1 MKNQHLK
8 QSVLTAG
15 VIAGAA
21 FFGGGWQ
28 EAHADT
34 VNNSTAQITTTN
46 PNAATSTTDAQCAVA
61 NAQAAVSQ
69 AQQKVDS
76 ASAAVASASAA
87 VNSATAAQ
95 SSAAS
100 AASVAQSNYA
110 IASAVVQSQMPSSAE
125 QAATLNGST
134 IDIKNANL
142 SMFDNSSSDALANV
156 KNQIGEA
163 NVTENWHFNQA
174 TQKYEMDPSLK
185 DALTVV
191 PTLDDESMTLDPT
204 KLTLAQQSEISNY
217 VAALINQIRAKFG
230 LTAWIYNDMTLAQA
244 LAIVNYAYNSQNWNT
259 SVKLQEKIAQNKAI
273 EAKNKTA
280 KPDEQEPLIDLD
292 KAHDLDKLINN
303 VEYQYNGT
311 SDKVKASWEN
321 IGIISEKNPN
331 IASMLIKT
339 MGDLK
344 RAATVSI
351 WDMLFN
357 DAHSQNNHAR
367 TLLSTNTEY
376 VGVAMDN
383 YGALHIYGLI
393 PSALQKVNETQTALA
408 NANKDVETQKENLS
422 NAEKELNDAVDA
434 LNKAQDALEK
444 ANLLMAIEAV
454 AKDADQTSSSQ
465 STASSTKPSNSK
477 SNKQSSLKDVTVKA
491 TSEPTKVS
499 QAKHGNSQLLST
511 SNAITTAEPS
521 IFERLLPQT
530 GNRHGLSMTILGML
544 MGMLSFGFLGLR
556 KRCY

>member
-1 MKNQHLK
+1 MENKHLK

-21 FFGGGWQ
+21 VFGGGWQ

-34 VNNSTAQITTTN
+34 VNNSTAQIMTAN
-46 PNAATSTTDAQCAVA
+46 PNTTVSTTDAQCAVA
-61 NAQAAVSQ
+61 SAQAAVSQ
-69 AQQKVDS
+69 AQQRVNS
-76 ASAAVASASAA
+76 ASAAVVSASAA
-87 VNSATAAQ
+87 VNSASAVQ
-95 SSAAS
+95 NSAAS
-100 AASVAQSNYA
+100 AANAAQSNYA
-110 IASAVVQSQMPSSAE
+110 IASAAAQSQMPSSAE

-142 SMFDNSSSDALANV
+142 SMFDNSSSDASANV
-156 KNQIGEA
+156 KNQIGED

-204 KLTLAQQSEISNY
+204 KLTLAQQSEINNY

-244 LAIVNYAYNSQNWNT
+244 LAIVNYAYNDPKWNT
-259 SVKLQEKIAQNKAI
+259 NITRDHNREMVFNTVNYEYGEGIDSVKA
-273 EAKNKTA
+273 
-280 KPDEQEPLIDLD
+280 D
-292 KAHDLDKLINN
+292 
-303 VEYQYNGT
+303 
-311 SDKVKASWEN
+311 WEN
-321 IGIISEKNPN
+321 IGLMSANEKQPDVISR
-331 IASMLIKT
+331 IVKT

-344 RAATVSI
+344 QATTVSI

-357 DAHSQNNHAR
+357 DAHSQNSHAR
-367 TLLSTNTEY
+367 MLLSTNTEY

-383 YGALHIYGLI
+383 YGVLHIYGLI

-408 NANKDVETQKENLS
+408 NANKDVETQKGNLS
-422 NAEKELNDAVDA
+422 NAEKELNDAV
-434 LNKAQDALEK
+434 DALEK

-454 AKDADQTSSSQ
+454 AKDTTQTSSSQ
-465 STASSTKPSNSK
+465 DANSSTKTSTSK
-477 SNKQSSLKDVTVKA
+477 SQKQNSLKDVTVKA

-511 SNAITTAEPS
+511 SNAITTAEP
-521 IFERLLPQT
+521 ILERLLPQT
-530 GNRHGLSMTILGML
+530 GNRNGFGMTILGML

-556 KRCY
+556 KRRY

>member
-1 MKNQHLK
+1 MMKNQHLK

-28 EAHADT
+28 EVHADT

-46 PNAATSTTDAQCAVA
+46 PNAVTSTTDAQCAVA
-61 NAQAAVSQ
+61 SAQAAVSQ
-69 AQQKVDS
+69 ARQNVNS
-76 ASAAVASASAA
+76 ASAAVVAASAA
-87 VNSATAAQ
+87 VNSATAVQ
-95 SSAAS
+95 SSAVS

-110 IASAVVQSQMPSSAE
+110 ITSAVAQSQMPSSAE
-125 QAATLNGST
+125 QAAALNGST

-142 SMFDNSSSDALANV
+142 SMFDNSSSDASANV
-156 KNQIGEA
+156 KNQIGEV

-204 KLTLAQQSEISNY
+204 KLTQAQQSEISDY

-259 SVKLQEKIAQNKAI
+259 NVTRDHNRELVFKTVNYQYGEGIDSVKA
-273 EAKNKTA
+273 
-280 KPDEQEPLIDLD
+280 D
-292 KAHDLDKLINN
+292 
-303 VEYQYNGT
+303 
-311 SDKVKASWEN
+311 WEN
-321 IGIISEKNPN
+321 IGLMSANEKQPNVISR
-331 IASMLIKT
+331 IVKT

-344 RAATVSI
+344 RVATVSI

-357 DAHSQNNHAR
+357 DAHSQNSHAR
-367 TLLSTNTEY
+367 MLLSTNTEY

-383 YGALHIYGLI
+383 YGVLHIYGLI

-408 NANKDVETQKENLS
+408 NANKDVETQKDKLS
-422 NAEKELNDAVDA
+422 DAEKKLNKAQDS

-454 AKDADQTSSSQ
+454 AKDANQASSSQ
-465 STASSTKPSNSK
+465 STASSTKTSNSK

-499 QAKHGNSQLLST
+499 QSKHGDSQLLST

-530 GNRHGLSMTILGML
+530 GNRNGLGMTILGML

-556 KRCY
+556 KRRY

>member
-34 VNNSTAQITTTN
+34 VKNSTAQITTTN

-61 NAQAAVSQ
+61 SAQAAVSQ

-110 IASAVVQSQMPSSAE
+110 IASAVAQSQMPSSAE
-125 QAATLNGST
+125 QAAALNGST

-142 SMFDNSSSDALANV
+142 SMFDNPSSDALANV
-156 KNQIGEA
+156 KNQIGKA
-163 NVTENWHFNQA
+163 NVTENWQLNPA
-174 TQKYEMDPSLK
+174 TQRYEMDPSLK

-259 SVKLQEKIAQNKAI
+259 SIKLQEIIAQNKAI

-280 KPDEQEPLIDLD
+280 KADEQEPLIDRTD
-292 KAHDLDKLINN
+292 AHDLDKVFDN

-321 IGIISEKNPN
+321 IGIISDKNPN
-331 IASMLIKT
+331 IASTLIKT

-344 RAATVSI
+344 RVATVSI

-357 DAHSQNNHAR
+357 DAHSQNSHAR
-367 TLLSTNTEY
+367 MLLSTNTEY

-383 YGALHIYGLI
+383 YGVLHIYGLI

-408 NANKDVETQKENLS
+408 NANKDVETQKDKLS
-422 NAEKELNDAVDA
+422 NAEKK

-454 AKDADQTSSSQ
+454 AKDANQASSSQ
-465 STASSTKPSNSK
+465 STASSTKTSNSK

-499 QAKHGNSQLLST
+499 QSKHGDSQLLST

-530 GNRHGLSMTILGML
+530 GNRNGLGMTILGML

-556 KRCY
+556 KRRY

>member
-34 VNNSTAQITTTN
+34 VKNSTAQITTTN

-61 NAQAAVSQ
+61 SAQAAVSQ

-110 IASAVVQSQMPSSAE
+110 IASAVAQSQMPSSAE
-125 QAATLNGST
+125 QAAALNGST

-142 SMFDNSSSDALANV
+142 NMFDNSSSDASANV
-156 KNQIGEA
+156 KNQIGEV

-191 PTLDDESMTLDPT
+191 PTDESMTLDPT
-204 KLTLAQQSEISNY
+204 KLTQAQQSEISDY

-244 LAIVNYAYNSQNWNT
+244 LAIVNYAYNDPKWNT
-259 SVKLQEKIAQNKAI
+259 NITRDHNRELVFNIVKYQSGESVDSVKA
-273 EAKNKTA
+273 
-280 KPDEQEPLIDLD
+280 D
-292 KAHDLDKLINN
+292 
-303 VEYQYNGT
+303 
-311 SDKVKASWEN
+311 WEN
-321 IGIISEKNPN
+321 IGLMSANKNQPNVISK
-331 IASMLIKT
+331 IVKT

-344 RAATVSI
+344 RATTVSI

-357 DAHSQNNHAR
+357 DAHSQNSHAR
-367 TLLSTNTEY
+367 MLLSTNTEY
-376 VGVAMDN
+376 VGAAMDN
-383 YGALHIYGLI
+383 YGVLHIYGLI
-393 PSALQKVNETQTALA
+393 PSAMQKVNETQTALA
-408 NANKDVETQKENLS
+408 NANKDVETQKGNLS

-454 AKDADQTSSSQ
+454 AKDANQTSSSQ
-465 STASSTKPSNSK
+465 SNDSNTKTSSSK

-499 QAKHGNSQLLST
+499 QAKHGDSQLLST

-521 IFERLLPQT
+521 IFEHLLPQT
-530 GNRHGLSMTILGML
+530 GNRNGLGMTILGML

-556 KRCY
+556 KRRY

>member
-1 MKNQHLK
+1 MENQHLK

-21 FFGGGWQ
+21 VFGGGWQ

-34 VNNSTAQITTTN
+34 VNNSTAQITTAN
-46 PNAATSTTDAQCAVA
+46 PNATVSTTDAQCAVA
-61 NAQAAVSQ
+61 SAQAAVSQ
-69 AQQKVDS
+69 AQQRVNS
-76 ASAAVASASAA
+76 ASAAVVSASA
-87 VNSATAAQ
+87 VQ

-100 AASVAQSNYA
+100 AANAAQSNYA
-110 IASAVVQSQMPSSAE
+110 IASAAARSQMPSSAE

-142 SMFDNSSSDALANV
+142 SMFDNSSSDASANV
-156 KNQIGEA
+156 KNQIGET

-204 KLTLAQQSEISNY
+204 KLTLAQQSEINNY

-230 LTAWIYNDMTLAQA
+230 LTAWIYNDLTLAQA
-244 LAIVNYAYNSQNWNT
+244 LAIVNYAYNDPKWNT
-259 SVKLQEKIAQNKAI
+259 NITRDHNREMVFNTVNYEYGEEIDSVKA
-273 EAKNKTA
+273 
-280 KPDEQEPLIDLD
+280 D
-292 KAHDLDKLINN
+292 
-303 VEYQYNGT
+303 
-311 SDKVKASWEN
+311 WEN
-321 IGIISEKNPN
+321 IGLMSANEKQPDVISR
-331 IASMLIKT
+331 IVKT

-344 RAATVSI
+344 RVATVSI

-357 DAHSQNNHAR
+357 DAHSQNSHAR
-367 TLLSTNTEY
+367 MLLNSNTEY

-383 YGALHIYGLI
+383 YGVLHIYGLI

-408 NANKDVETQKENLS
+408 NANKDVETQKGNLS
-422 NAEKELNDAVDA
+422 NAEKELNDAVDT
-434 LNKAQDALEK
+434 LDKAQDALEK

-454 AKDADQTSSSQ
+454 AKDTTQTSSSED
-465 STASSTKPSNSK
+465 ANSSTKTSTSK
-477 SNKQSSLKDVTVKA
+477 SQKQNSLKDVTVKA

-521 IFERLLPQT
+521 ILERLLPQT
-530 GNRHGLSMTILGML
+530 GNRNGFGMTILGML

-556 KRCY
+556 KRRY

>member
-34 VNNSTAQITTTN
+34 VKNSTAQITTTN

-61 NAQAAVSQ
+61 SAQAAVSQ

-110 IASAVVQSQMPSSAE
+110 IASAVAQSQMPSSAE
-125 QAATLNGST
+125 QAAALNGST

-142 SMFDNSSSDALANV
+142 NMFDNSSSDASANV
-156 KNQIGEA
+156 KNQIGEV

-217 VAALINQIRAKFG
+217 VAALINQIRTRFG
-230 LTAWIYNDMTLAQA
+230 LTAWIYNDMTLTQA

-259 SVKLQEKIAQNKAI
+259 SVKLQEIIAQNKAI

-280 KPDEQEPLIDLD
+280 KPAEQEPLIDRTD
-292 KAHDLDKLINN
+292 AHDLDKLFDN

-331 IASMLIKT
+331 IASTLIKT

-344 RAATVSI
+344 RVATVSI

-357 DAHSQNNHAR
+357 DAHSQNSHAR
-367 TLLSTNTEY
+367 MLLSTNTEY
-376 VGVAMDN
+376 VGAAIDN
-383 YGALHIYGLI
+383 YGVLHIYGLI

-422 NAEKELNDAVDA
+422 RAEKN
-434 LNKAQDALEK
+434 
-444 ANLLMAIEAV
+444 
-454 AKDADQTSSSQ
+454 
-465 STASSTKPSNSK
+465 
-477 SNKQSSLKDVTVKA
+477 
-491 TSEPTKVS
+491 
-499 QAKHGNSQLLST
+499 
-511 SNAITTAEPS
+511 
-521 IFERLLPQT
+521 
-530 GNRHGLSMTILGML
+530 
-544 MGMLSFGFLGLR
+544 
-556 KRCY
+556 

>member
-34 VNNSTAQITTTN
+34 VNNSTAQIITTN

-61 NAQAAVSQ
+61 SAQAAVSQ

-110 IASAVVQSQMPSSAE
+110 IASAVAQSQMPSSAE
-125 QAATLNGST
+125 QAAALNGST

-142 SMFDNSSSDALANV
+142 SMFDNPSSDASANV
-156 KNQIGEA
+156 KNQIGET
-163 NVTENWHFNQA
+163 NVTENWHLNPA
-174 TQKYEMDPSLK
+174 TQRYEMDPSLK

-191 PTLDDESMTLDPT
+191 PTLDDENMTLDPT

-259 SVKLQEKIAQNKAI
+259 NVTRDHNRELVFKTVNYQYGEGIDSVKA
-273 EAKNKTA
+273 
-280 KPDEQEPLIDLD
+280 D
-292 KAHDLDKLINN
+292 
-303 VEYQYNGT
+303 
-311 SDKVKASWEN
+311 WEN
-321 IGIISEKNPN
+321 IGLMSANEKQPNVISR
-331 IASMLIKT
+331 IVKT

-344 RAATVSI
+344 RVATVSI

-357 DAHSQNNHAR
+357 DAHSQNSHAR
-367 TLLSTNTEY
+367 MLLSTNTEY

-383 YGALHIYGLI
+383 YGVLHIYGLI

-408 NANKDVETQKENLS
+408 DANKDVETQKDKLS
-422 NAEKELNDAVDA
+422 DAEKKLNKAQDS

-454 AKDADQTSSSQ
+454 AKDANQASSSQ
-465 STASSTKPSNSK
+465 STASSTKTSNSK

-499 QAKHGNSQLLST
+499 QSKHGDSQLLST

-530 GNRHGLSMTILGML
+530 GNRNGLGMTILGML

-556 KRCY
+556 KRRY

>member
-21 FFGGGWQ
+21 VFGGGWQ
-28 EAHADT
+28 GVHADT

-46 PNAATSTTDAQCAVA
+46 PNAATSTANAQSAVA
-61 NAQAAVSQ
+61 SAQAAVSQ
-69 AQQKVDS
+69 AQQRVNS
-76 ASAAVASASAA
+76 ASAAVVSASAA
-87 VNSATAAQ
+87 VNSASAVQ

-100 AASVAQSNYA
+100 AASAAQSNYA
-110 IASAVVQSQMPSSAE
+110 IASAVAQSQMPSSAE
-125 QAATLNGST
+125 QAAALNGST
-134 IDIKNANL
+134 IDTKNANL
-142 SMFDNSSSDALANV
+142 SMFDNSSSDELSNV

-163 NVTENWHFNQA
+163 NVTENWHLNPA
-174 TQKYEMDPSLK
+174 TQRYEMDPSLK

-204 KLTLAQQSEISNY
+204 KLTLAQQSEINNY
-217 VAALINQIRAKFG
+217 VAALINQIRSRFG

-259 SVKLQEKIAQNKAI
+259 SVKLQEIIAQNKEI

-280 KPDEQEPLIDLD
+280 KPDEQKPLIDRTD
-292 KAHDLDKLINN
+292 AHDLDKVFDN

-311 SDKVKASWEN
+311 SDEVKASWEN

-331 IASMLIKT
+331 IASTLIKT

-344 RAATVSI
+344 RVATVSI

-357 DAHSQNNHAR
+357 DAHSQNSHAR
-367 TLLSTNTEY
+367 MLLSTNTEY
-376 VGVAMDN
+376 VGAAIDN
-383 YGALHIYGLI
+383 YGVLHIYGLI

-408 NANKDVETQKENLS
+408 NANKDIETQKENLS
-422 NAEKELNDAVDA
+422 RAEKELNDAVDA
-434 LNKAQDALEK
+434 LNKAQNALEK

-454 AKDADQTSSSQ
+454 AKDANQTSSSK
-465 STASSTKPSNSK
+465 STKTSNSK

-499 QAKHGNSQLLST
+499 QTKHGANQLLST

-521 IFERLLPQT
+521 IFEWLLPQT
-530 GNRHGLSMTILGML
+530 GNRNGLGMTILGML

-556 KRCY
+556 KRRY

>member
-34 VNNSTAQITTTN
+34 VKNSTAQITTTN

-61 NAQAAVSQ
+61 SAQAAVSQ

-110 IASAVVQSQMPSSAE
+110 IASAVAQSQMPSSAE
-125 QAATLNGST
+125 QAAALNGST

-142 SMFDNSSSDALANV
+142 NMFDNSSSDASANV
-156 KNQIGEA
+156 KNQIGEV

-204 KLTLAQQSEISNY
+204 KLTQAQQSEISDY

-244 LAIVNYAYNSQNWNT
+244 LAIVNYAYNDPKWNT
-259 SVKLQEKIAQNKAI
+259 NITRDHNRELVFNIVKYQSGESVDSVKA
-273 EAKNKTA
+273 
-280 KPDEQEPLIDLD
+280 D
-292 KAHDLDKLINN
+292 
-303 VEYQYNGT
+303 
-311 SDKVKASWEN
+311 WEN
-321 IGIISEKNPN
+321 IGLMSANKNQPNVISK
-331 IASMLIKT
+331 IVKT

-357 DAHSQNNHAR
+357 DAHSQNSHAR
-367 TLLSTNTEY
+367 MLLSTNTEY
-376 VGVAMDN
+376 VGAAMDN
-383 YGALHIYGLI
+383 YGVLHIYGLI
-393 PSALQKVNETQTALA
+393 PSAMQKVNETQTALA
-408 NANKDVETQKENLS
+408 NANKDVETQKGNLS
-422 NAEKELNDAVDA
+422 NAEKELNDAVDALNKAQDA

-454 AKDADQTSSSQ
+454 AKDANQTSSSQ
-465 STASSTKPSNSK
+465 SNDSNTKTSSSK

-499 QAKHGNSQLLST
+499 QAKHGDSQLLST

-530 GNRHGLSMTILGML
+530 GNRNGLGMTILGML
-544 MGMLSFGFLGLR
+544 MGMMSFGFLGLR
-556 KRCY
+556 KRRY

>member
-1 MKNQHLK
+1 MENQHLK

-21 FFGGGWQ
+21 VFGGCWQ

-34 VNNSTAQITTTN
+34 VNNSTAQITTAN
-46 PNAATSTTDAQCAVA
+46 PNTTVSTTDAQCAVA
-61 NAQAAVSQ
+61 SAQAAVSQ
-69 AQQKVDS
+69 AQQRVNS
-76 ASAAVASASAA
+76 ASAAVVSASA
-87 VNSATAAQ
+87 VQN
-95 SSAAS
+95 SAAS
-100 AASVAQSNYA
+100 AANAAQSNYA
-110 IASAVVQSQMPSSAE
+110 IASAAARSQMPSSAE

-142 SMFDNSSSDALANV
+142 SMFDNSSSDASANV
-156 KNQIGEA
+156 KNQIGED

-204 KLTLAQQSEISNY
+204 KLTLAQQSEISDY
-217 VAALINQIRAKFG
+217 VAALINQVRAKFG

-259 SVKLQEKIAQNKAI
+259 STKLQEIIAQNKAI

-331 IASMLIKT
+331 IASTLIKT

-357 DAHSQNNHAR
+357 DAHSQNNHAKM
-367 TLLSTNTEY
+367 LLSTNTEY

-408 NANKDVETQKENLS
+408 NANKDVETQKDRLS
-422 NAEKELNDAVDA
+422 DAEKELNDAVDA

-454 AKDADQTSSSQ
+454 AKDANQTSSSQ

-499 QAKHGNSQLLST
+499 QSKHGDSQLLST

-530 GNRHGLSMTILGML
+530 VNRNGLGMTILGML

-556 KRCY
+556 KRRY

>member
-61 NAQAAVSQ
+61 SAQAAVSQ

-110 IASAVVQSQMPSSAE
+110 IASAVAQSQMPSSAE
-125 QAATLNGST
+125 QAAALNGST

-142 SMFDNSSSDALANV
+142 SMFDNPSSDALANV

-163 NVTENWHFNQA
+163 NVTENWHLNPA
-174 TQKYEMDPSLK
+174 TQRYEMDPSLK

-259 SVKLQEKIAQNKAI
+259 GVKLQEKIAQNKAI

-292 KAHDLDKLINN
+292 KAHDLDKLFNN

-331 IASMLIKT
+331 IASTLIKT

-357 DAHSQNNHAR
+357 DAHSQNSHAR
-367 TLLSTNTEY
+367 MLLSTNTEY

-383 YGALHIYGLI
+383 YGVLHIYGLI

-408 NANKDVETQKENLS
+408 NANKDVETQKDKLS
-422 NAEKELNDAVDA
+422 DAEKK

-454 AKDADQTSSSQ
+454 AKDANQASSSQ
-465 STASSTKPSNSK
+465 STASSTKTSNSK

-499 QAKHGNSQLLST
+499 QSKHGDSQLLST

-530 GNRHGLSMTILGML
+530 GNRNGLGMTIMGML

-556 KRCY
+556 KRRY